1 MSKNKKTSKILYSI
15 CFVFLSALSILGLV
29 KALDDGGKIEIS
41 KKATKI
47 YGEDNNNLEYGRKAR
62 VTLDVNALPYNES
75 NTTNGK
81 LDIILI
87 LDRSGSMSEGVN
99 GQNDHTKSRL
109 NLVKEASDIFINTIM
124 SENNNVKLGVVDY
137 STGVRSH
144 NMTTDKNIALGYND
158 NLEASGATNIQ
169 EAIKEAHNLLDD
181 QGRDDAKK
189 IIILLTDGIP
199 TKFRYNGIIYGNGDN
214 DDSVCVYKTFRKC
227 RKEMRPSEA
236 AKNELD
242 NFKSSYPKADVY
254 TITFGNESEAA
265 NKLQTINPEE
275 ITKDHVYENTL
286 SLNAEELNK
295 KFQSIT
301 ESIQNVIGKNAV
313 VTDIIPNTFEL
324 TESSIKDLESKGVNI
339 VTNSEGEQVL
349 TWNIGNINAN
359 NKITL
364 EYEVIAKDEFHG
376 NMFTNTN
383 AVLNVEVSDNNPYYE
398 GTKQTLTF
406 EKPTVEIPA
415 ITNNDSYKTNSSYIT
430 KEGETLT
437 GTTILNNDINKQ
449 ILTDKNNTDVNDEII
464 IIENENTV
472 KKEDGSYE
480 LYKNKE
486 FYGVL
491 TLNSDGTFSFES
503 IKGQTGEISFD
514 YKIKSNIKNGSE
526 TDKVYSNKSTVT
538 LNILEI
544 EKTTISGTKTWVD
557 DNNRD
562 GLRPNS
568 ITVYLYANGKEFDKK
583 LVSEETNWSYEFK
596 DLYTEEHDKKIVY
609 EVREEKVEG
618 YDSEVLE
625 NGNIINT
632 HEVEKTSVSGIKKWV
647 DDNNRDGIRPDEI
660 TVNLY
665 ANGSKIDSKKV
676 SIDNNWKY
684 TFDDL
689 YKNENGKEIK
699 YTIDENKVDGYNTSY
714 DGFNITNTHE
724 SEKININV
732 SKNWVN
738 NNNLYGHDDNINVNI
753 KGLVNN
759 VSIYEKN
766 ITLNEQN
773 NWSESVKDL
782 YKYNN
787 GIEINYVI
795 TEESIKDYDVTY
807 NDTLEGNNRN
817 IIITNTYNPEVTDI
831 TITKTWIDDNNRD
844 GIRPNSIEFELY
856 AYCDNEIVH
865 KYKQTMNDSWSY
877 TFTNLPVYANGSKIK
892 YIVDEKLVDG
902 YTKEINGFNIINMHE
917 IVTTNISGT
926 KTWEDDNDRDGI
938 RPDNI
943 KVNLYG
949 NDTLIESKE
958 VSANDN
964 WKYEFINLPV
974 NANGNK
980 IEYRVDEESVN
991 NYSKSIDGFNI
1002 TNTHEIEK
1010 TSIKVT
1016 KTWVDD
1022 NNRDGLRPDNI
1033 KVFLISNDEIIK
1045 TVDLDENNNWEYEFN
1060 ELPVNENGNKIEY
1073 RVDEESVKNYS
1084 KSINGFNIT
1093 NTHEIETTSISG
1105 TKTWNDENNNDGKR
1119 PGSITINL
1127 LANNEII
1134 KSKEVSA
1141 NDNWTYEF
1149 TNLPVNENGN
1159 KIIYSVNENEVE
1171 NYKSEINGYNLTNTH
1186 ESEKININV
1195 SKEWINKDNIYNH
1208 PDNVKVKVIGTAS
1221 GNVVYEKELTLNN
1234 DNNWKQELS
1243 NLYKYNKGE
1252 LIAYEV
1258 TESAVKDY
1266 DTLVTN
1272 NGYNFTIT
1280 NTYNPEVT
1288 DITITKTW
1296 IDDNNR
1302 DGIRPDSIEL
1312 ELYAYCENKIL
1323 HTYKQTM
1330 NDSWSY
1336 TFTNLPVYANG
1347 SKIKYIVDEKLVNGY
1362 TKEINGFNIIN
1373 KHNINT
1379 TSISGT
1385 KTWIDDN
1392 NRDGL
1397 RPDSIK
1403 VNLYGNNELVET
1415 KKVSAN
1421 DNWKYEFTNLPVKDN
1436 GEYIEYRVDEELV
1449 DNYSKSIDGFNITNT
1464 HEVETISIS
1473 GVKTWKDDNNRDGL
1487 RPDSINVYL
1496 YSNDKLIQTK
1506 VVSGDFTYEFVNL
1519 PKYENGKEIK
1529 YTIDENEVDGY
1540 KKFVDGYNLINT
1552 HEIETTSISGTKTWE
1567 DDNNR
1572 DGLRPNSIEVN
1583 LYGNDKLIETKE
1595 VSADSNWTYEFTN
1608 LPVKDNGKKIEYRVD
1623 ENEVQGYTGVIDG
1636 YNITNKHNPITK
1648 TIKGSKLWVDQ
1659 NNKDGLR
1666 PESITIK
1673 LFGNDKLIETKE
1685 VSANSNWTY
1694 EFSNLLVYE
1703 NGEPINY
1710 YVREEEVDK
1719 YTTTY
1724 DGFDIINTH
1733 TPKDITVSGTKTWID
1748 KDNRYG
1754 HPSSIK
1760 VNLQGKVGDKVVV
1773 EKQLEVKELDDWKYE
1788 FNELPEYFEGKL
1800 IDYTISEDA
1809 VKDYDTT
1816 INGFDIINTYNPE
1829 TINISGQKTWEDDNN
1844 RDGIRPDSIKVNLY
1858 NNDILIETK
1867 EVSAN
1872 DNWTYEF
1879 TNLPKYA
1886 NGQIINYSIKE
1897 TDVSGYVQELDEYN
1911 IINNHS
1917 PEKVNFNVKKVWND
1931 DNNNDGIRPDSIRVV
1946 LYANGNYVT
1955 ETTISEENDWTYEFN
1970 DLFKYENGQIIEYKI
1985 VEDEVKGYISSYET
1999 IVNDDNKTDI
2009 IITNSHENE
2018 TIDLE
2023 INKIWDDK
2031 KNIYNTRP
2039 DHINVDLYENG
2050 ILLDNLI
2057 ITKESDWKLILNGL
2071 QKYKNGIE
2079 IEYTVIEKEV
2089 ENYESFYRGTNIYNR
2104 LNKNFEQVNNDYVYM
2119 SYQFEEIPPMTGI
2132 ENKKTNIYYL
2142 LLLVTGMMFSIKKI
2156 LE

>member
-29 KALDDGGKIEIS
+29 KALDNGGKIEIS
-41 KKATKI
+41 KKATKV
-47 YGEDNNNLEYGRKAR
+47 YGEDNNNLEYGRKAL

-75 NTTNGK
+75 TTTNGK

-87 LDRSGSMSEGVN
+87 LDRSGSMAWGVN
-99 GQNDHTKSRL
+99 GENDHTEPRL
-109 NLVKEASDIFINTIM
+109 NLVKEASDSFINTIM

-137 STGVRSH
+137 STEVSSH
-144 NMTTDKNIALGYND
+144 DMTTDKNIALGYND
-158 NLEASGATNIQ
+158 NLKASGATNIQ
-169 EAIKEAHNLLDD
+169 AAITEAHNLLNS

-199 TKFRYNGIIYGNGDN
+199 TKFKYNGKTYGTGNSDDN
-214 DDSVCVYKTFRKC
+214 VCVERPIIKC

-242 NFKSSYPKADVY
+242 TFKSSYPEADVY

-265 NKLQTINPEE
+265 KKLQTINPEE
-275 ITKDHVYENTL
+275 KTKDHVYENTL

-339 VTNSEGEQVL
+339 VTNSKGEQVL

-364 EYEVIAKDEFHG
+364 EYEVIAKNEFHG

-383 AVLNVEVSDNNPYYE
+383 AVLNVDVSDNNPYYKGYK

-526 TDKVYSNKSTVT
+526 TDKVYSNISTVT

-583 LVSEETNWSYEFK
+583 IVSEETNWSYEFK
-596 DLYTEEHDKKIVY
+596 DLYTEENNKKIVY
-609 EVREEKVEG
+609 EVREENVDG
-618 YDSEVLE
+618 YKSEVLE

-632 HEVEKTSVSGIKKWV
+632 HDVEKTSVSGIKKWV

-689 YKNENGKEIK
+689 YKKENGKVIEYSVIEETIK
-699 YTIDENKVDGYNTSY
+699 GYNTSY
-714 DGFNITNTHE
+714 DGFNI
-724 SEKININV
+724 
-732 SKNWVN
+732 
-738 NNNLYGHDDNINVNI
+738 
-753 KGLVNN
+753 
-759 VSIYEKN
+759 
-766 ITLNEQN
+766 
-773 NWSESVKDL
+773 
-782 YKYNN
+782 
-787 GIEINYVI
+787 
-795 TEESIKDYDVTY
+795 
-807 NDTLEGNNRN
+807 
-817 IIITNTYNPEVTDI
+817 
-831 TITKTWIDDNNRD
+831 
-844 GIRPNSIEFELY
+844 
-856 AYCDNEIVH
+856 
-865 KYKQTMNDSWSY
+865 
-877 TFTNLPVYANGSKIK
+877 
-892 YIVDEKLVDG
+892 
-902 YTKEINGFNIINMHE
+902 
-917 IVTTNISGT
+917 
-926 KTWEDDNDRDGI
+926 
-938 RPDNI
+938 
-943 KVNLYG
+943 
-949 NDTLIESKE
+949 
-958 VSANDN
+958 
-964 WKYEFINLPV
+964 
-974 NANGNK
+974 
-980 IEYRVDEESVN
+980 
-991 NYSKSIDGFNI
+991 
-1002 TNTHEIEK
+1002 
-1010 TSIKVT
+1010 
-1016 KTWVDD
+1016 
-1022 NNRDGLRPDNI
+1022 
-1033 KVFLISNDEIIK
+1033 
-1045 TVDLDENNNWEYEFN
+1045 
-1060 ELPVNENGNKIEY
+1060 
-1073 RVDEESVKNYS
+1073 
-1084 KSINGFNIT
+1084 
-1093 NTHEIETTSISG
+1093 
-1105 TKTWNDENNNDGKR
+1105 
-1119 PGSITINL
+1119 
-1127 LANNEII
+1127 
-1134 KSKEVSA
+1134 
-1141 NDNWTYEF
+1141 
-1149 TNLPVNENGN
+1149 
-1159 KIIYSVNENEVE
+1159 
-1171 NYKSEINGYNLTNTH
+1171 TNTH

-1221 GNVVYEKELTLNN
+1221 GNVVYEKELTLNK
-1234 DNNWKQELS
+1234 DNNWKQELT
-1243 NLYKYNKGE
+1243 NLYKYNNGIE
-1252 LIAYEV
+1252 INYV
-1258 TESAVKDY
+1258 ITEESIKDY
-1266 DTLVTN
+1266 DVTYNDTLEGN
-1272 NGYNFTIT
+1272 NRNIIIT
-1280 NTYNPEVT
+1280 NTYNPEVK

-1302 DGIRPDSIEL
+1302 DGIRPNSIEF
-1312 ELYAYCENKIL
+1312 ELYAYCDNEIV

-1347 SKIKYIVDEKLVNGY
+1347 SKIKYIVDEILVDGY
-1362 TKEINGFNIIN
+1362 TKEINGFNITNTHEIETTNINGTKTWVDDNNRDGIRPDSITINLLANNEIIKSKKVSANDNWKYEFTNLPVNENGKEIKYTIDENEVEGYTGVIDGFNIIN

-1385 KTWIDDN
+1385 KTWVDDN
-1392 NRDGL
+1392 NRDGI
-1397 RPDSIK
+1397 RPDSII

-1415 KKVSAN
+1415 KEVSAN
-1421 DNWKYEFTNLPVKDN
+1421 SNWTYEFTNLPVKDN
-1436 GEYIEYRVDEELV
+1436 GEYIEYRVDEESV

-1464 HEVETISIS
+1464 HEIETTNIS
-1473 GVKTWKDDNNRDGL
+1473 GTKKWVDDNNRDGL
-1487 RPDSINVYL
+1487 RPGSITI
-1496 YSNDKLIQTK
+1496 KL
-1506 VVSGDFTYEFVNL
+1506 F
-1519 PKYENGKEIK
+1519 
-1529 YTIDENEVDGY
+1529 
-1540 KKFVDGYNLINT
+1540 
-1552 HEIETTSISGTKTWE
+1552 
-1567 DDNNR
+1567 
-1572 DGLRPNSIEVN
+1572 
-1583 LYGNDKLIETKE
+1583 GNDKLIETKE
-1595 VSADSNWTYEFTN
+1595 VSADSNWTYEF
-1608 LPVKDNGKKIEYRVD
+1608 
-1623 ENEVQGYTGVIDG
+1623 
-1636 YNITNKHNPITK
+1636 
-1648 TIKGSKLWVDQ
+1648 
-1659 NNKDGLR
+1659 
-1666 PESITIK
+1666 
-1673 LFGNDKLIETKE
+1673 
-1685 VSANSNWTY
+1685 
-1694 EFSNLLVYE
+1694 SNLLAYE

-1999 IVNDDNKTDI
+1999 IVNNDNKTEI

-2031 KNIYNTRP
+2031 QNIYNTRP

-2089 ENYESFYRGTNIYNR
+2089 ENYKSFYRGTNIYNR

>member
-41 KKATKI
+41 KKATKV
-47 YGEDNNNLEYGRKAR
+47 YGEDNNNLEYGRKAL

-75 NTTNGK
+75 TTTNGK

-87 LDRSGSMSEGVN
+87 LDRSGSMAWGIN
-99 GQNDHTKSRL
+99 GQNDDTEPRL
-109 NLVKEASDIFINTIM
+109 NLVKEASDSFINTIM
-124 SENNNVKLGVVDY
+124 SKNNNVKLGVVDY
-137 STGVRSH
+137 STEVSSH

-158 NLEASGATNIQ
+158 NLKASGGTNIQ
-169 EAIKEAHNLLDD
+169 AAIKEAHNLLNS
-181 QGRDDAKK
+181 QGRNDAKK

-199 TKFRYNGIIYGNGDN
+199 TFFNYNGELYGTGKSDK
-214 DDSVCVYKTFRKC
+214 SVCVEENNYIIFSECIKY
-227 RKEMRPSEA
+227 MRPSEA

-242 NFKSSYPKADVY
+242 TFKSSYPKADVY

-265 NKLQTINPEE
+265 KKLQTINPEE
-275 ITKDHVYENTL
+275 KTNDHLYENTL

-339 VTNSEGEQVL
+339 VTNNKGEQVL

-383 AVLNVEVSDNNPYYE
+383 AILNVDVSDNNPYYE

-449 ILTDKNNTDVNDEII
+449 ILTNKNNTAVNDEII

-514 YKIKSNIKNGSE
+514 YKIKSNIKNSSE

-557 DNNRD
+557 DNDRD
-562 GLRPNS
+562 GIRPNE
-568 ITVYLYANGKEFDKK
+568 ITVYLYADGKEFDRK
-583 LVSEETNWSYEFK
+583 VVNEETNWSYEFK

-609 EVREEKVEG
+609 EVREENVKG
-618 YDSEVLE
+618 YKSEVLE

-632 HEVEKTSVSGIKKWV
+632 HDVEKTSVSGIKTWV
-647 DDNNRDGIRPDEI
+647 DDNNRDGKRPNEI
-660 TVNLY
+660 TVYLY
-665 ANGSKIDSKKV
+665 ANGSKIDSKLV

-689 YKNENGKEIK
+689 YKYENGKVIEYSVIEE
-699 YTIDENKVDGYNTSY
+699 TIDGYNTSY
-714 DGFNITNTHE
+714 DGFNI
-724 SEKININV
+724 
-732 SKNWVN
+732 
-738 NNNLYGHDDNINVNI
+738 
-753 KGLVNN
+753 
-759 VSIYEKN
+759 
-766 ITLNEQN
+766 
-773 NWSESVKDL
+773 
-782 YKYNN
+782 
-787 GIEINYVI
+787 
-795 TEESIKDYDVTY
+795 
-807 NDTLEGNNRN
+807 
-817 IIITNTYNPEVTDI
+817 
-831 TITKTWIDDNNRD
+831 
-844 GIRPNSIEFELY
+844 
-856 AYCDNEIVH
+856 
-865 KYKQTMNDSWSY
+865 
-877 TFTNLPVYANGSKIK
+877 
-892 YIVDEKLVDG
+892 
-902 YTKEINGFNIINMHE
+902 
-917 IVTTNISGT
+917 
-926 KTWEDDNDRDGI
+926 
-938 RPDNI
+938 
-943 KVNLYG
+943 
-949 NDTLIESKE
+949 
-958 VSANDN
+958 
-964 WKYEFINLPV
+964 
-974 NANGNK
+974 
-980 IEYRVDEESVN
+980 
-991 NYSKSIDGFNI
+991 
-1002 TNTHEIEK
+1002 
-1010 TSIKVT
+1010 
-1016 KTWVDD
+1016 
-1022 NNRDGLRPDNI
+1022 
-1033 KVFLISNDEIIK
+1033 
-1045 TVDLDENNNWEYEFN
+1045 
-1060 ELPVNENGNKIEY
+1060 
-1073 RVDEESVKNYS
+1073 
-1084 KSINGFNIT
+1084 
-1093 NTHEIETTSISG
+1093 
-1105 TKTWNDENNNDGKR
+1105 
-1119 PGSITINL
+1119 
-1127 LANNEII
+1127 
-1134 KSKEVSA
+1134 
-1141 NDNWTYEF
+1141 
-1149 TNLPVNENGN
+1149 
-1159 KIIYSVNENEVE
+1159 
-1171 NYKSEINGYNLTNTH
+1171 TNTH

-1221 GNVVYEKELTLNN
+1221 GNVVYKEELTLNK
-1234 DNNWKQELS
+1234 DNNWKQKLT
-1243 NLYKYNKGE
+1243 NLYKYNNGIE
-1252 LIAYEV
+1252 INYV
-1258 TESAVKDY
+1258 ITEQSIKDY
-1266 DTLVTN
+1266 DVTYNDTLEGN
-1272 NGYNFTIT
+1272 NRNIIIT
-1280 NTYNPEVT
+1280 NTYNPEVK

-1296 IDDNNR
+1296 KDDNNR
-1302 DGIRPDSIEL
+1302 DGLRPDSIEF
-1312 ELYAYCENKIL
+1312 ELYAYCDNEIV
-1323 HTYKQTM
+1323 HTYEQKM

-1347 SKIKYIVDEKLVNGY
+1347 SKIKYIVDEKLVDGY
-1362 TKEINGFNIIN
+1362 TKEINGFNITNTHEI
-1373 KHNINT
+1373 KT

-1385 KTWIDDN
+1385 KKWVDDN

-1397 RPDSIK
+1397 RPGSIE
-1403 VNLYGNNELVET
+1403 VNLYGNNKLVET
-1415 KKVSAN
+1415 KDVSANSNWTYEFTNLPVYENGKEIIYSVNENEVEGYTGVIDGYNITNTHEIETTNISGTKTWEDDNNRDGLRPRSITIKLFGNDELIETKEVSAN
-1421 DNWKYEFTNLPVKDN
+1421 DNWTYEFTNLPVKDN
-1436 GEYIEYRVDEELV
+1436 GEYIEYRVDEESV
-1449 DNYSKSIDGFNITNT
+1449 KNYSKSINGFNITNT
-1464 HEVETISIS
+1464 HV
-1473 GVKTWKDDNNRDGL
+1473 
-1487 RPDSINVYL
+1487 
-1496 YSNDKLIQTK
+1496 
-1506 VVSGDFTYEFVNL
+1506 
-1519 PKYENGKEIK
+1519 
-1529 YTIDENEVDGY
+1529 
-1540 KKFVDGYNLINT
+1540 
-1552 HEIETTSISGTKTWE
+1552 IETTSISGTKTWD

-1595 VSADSNWTYEFTN
+1595 VSADSNWTYEF
-1608 LPVKDNGKKIEYRVD
+1608 
-1623 ENEVQGYTGVIDG
+1623 
-1636 YNITNKHNPITK
+1636 
-1648 TIKGSKLWVDQ
+1648 
-1659 NNKDGLR
+1659 
-1666 PESITIK
+1666 
-1673 LFGNDKLIETKE
+1673 
-1685 VSANSNWTY
+1685 
-1694 EFSNLLVYE
+1694 SNLLAYE

-1999 IVNDDNKTDI
+1999 IVNNDNKTEI

-2031 KNIYNTRP
+2031 QNIYNTRP

-2089 ENYESFYRGTNIYNR
+2089 ENYKSFYRGTNIYNR

>member
-41 KKATKI
+41 KKATKV
-47 YGEDNNNLEYGRKAR
+47 YGEDNNNLEYGRKAL

-75 NTTNGK
+75 TTTNGK
-81 LDIILI
+81 LDVILI
-87 LDRSGSMSEGVN
+87 LDRSGSMSKGVN
-99 GQNDHTKSRL
+99 GENDHTEPRL
-109 NLVKEASDIFINTIM
+109 NLVKEASDSFINTIM

-137 STGVRSH
+137 SKDVSSH
-144 NMTTDKNIALGYND
+144 DMTTDKNIALGYND
-158 NLEASGATNIQ
+158 NLEASGGTNIQ
-169 EAIKEAHNLLDD
+169 EAIKEAHNLLNS

-199 TKFRYNGIIYGNGDN
+199 TFFNYNGKTYGTGYG
-214 DDSVCVYKTFRKC
+214 DDSVCVERPIIKC

-242 NFKSSYPKADVY
+242 TFKSSYPEADVY

-275 ITKDHVYENTL
+275 KTKDHVYENTL

-339 VTNSEGEQVL
+339 ETNSKGEQVL

-364 EYEVIAKDEFHG
+364 EYEVIAKNEFHG

-383 AVLNVEVSDNNPYYE
+383 AVLNVDVSDNNPYYKE
-398 GTKQTLTF
+398 TKQTLTF

-449 ILTDKNNTDVNDEII
+449 ILTDKNNTNVNDEII

-562 GLRPNS
+562 GLRPNK

-583 LVSEETNWSYEFK
+583 IVSEETNWSYEFK
-596 DLYTEEHDKKIVY
+596 DLYTEENNKKIVY
-609 EVREEKVEG
+609 EVREENVDG
-618 YDSEVLE
+618 YKSEVLE

-632 HEVEKTSVSGIKKWV
+632 HDVEKTSVSGTKTWE
-647 DDNNRDGIRPDEI
+647 DDNNRDGKRPDNI
-660 TVNLY
+660 IVNLY
-665 ANGSKIDSKKV
+665 ANGSKIDSKRV

-689 YKNENGKEIK
+689 YKNENGKVIEYSVIEETIK
-699 YTIDENKVDGYNTSY
+699 GYNTSY
-714 DGFNITNTHE
+714 DGFNI
-724 SEKININV
+724 
-732 SKNWVN
+732 
-738 NNNLYGHDDNINVNI
+738 
-753 KGLVNN
+753 
-759 VSIYEKN
+759 
-766 ITLNEQN
+766 
-773 NWSESVKDL
+773 
-782 YKYNN
+782 
-787 GIEINYVI
+787 
-795 TEESIKDYDVTY
+795 
-807 NDTLEGNNRN
+807 
-817 IIITNTYNPEVTDI
+817 
-831 TITKTWIDDNNRD
+831 
-844 GIRPNSIEFELY
+844 
-856 AYCDNEIVH
+856 
-865 KYKQTMNDSWSY
+865 
-877 TFTNLPVYANGSKIK
+877 
-892 YIVDEKLVDG
+892 
-902 YTKEINGFNIINMHE
+902 
-917 IVTTNISGT
+917 
-926 KTWEDDNDRDGI
+926 
-938 RPDNI
+938 
-943 KVNLYG
+943 
-949 NDTLIESKE
+949 
-958 VSANDN
+958 
-964 WKYEFINLPV
+964 
-974 NANGNK
+974 
-980 IEYRVDEESVN
+980 
-991 NYSKSIDGFNI
+991 
-1002 TNTHEIEK
+1002 
-1010 TSIKVT
+1010 
-1016 KTWVDD
+1016 
-1022 NNRDGLRPDNI
+1022 
-1033 KVFLISNDEIIK
+1033 
-1045 TVDLDENNNWEYEFN
+1045 
-1060 ELPVNENGNKIEY
+1060 
-1073 RVDEESVKNYS
+1073 
-1084 KSINGFNIT
+1084 
-1093 NTHEIETTSISG
+1093 
-1105 TKTWNDENNNDGKR
+1105 
-1119 PGSITINL
+1119 
-1127 LANNEII
+1127 
-1134 KSKEVSA
+1134 
-1141 NDNWTYEF
+1141 
-1149 TNLPVNENGN
+1149 
-1159 KIIYSVNENEVE
+1159 
-1171 NYKSEINGYNLTNTH
+1171 TNTH

-1221 GNVVYEKELTLNN
+1221 GNVVYEKELTLNK
-1234 DNNWKQELS
+1234 DNNWKQELT
-1243 NLYKYNKGE
+1243 NLYKYNNGIE
-1252 LIAYEV
+1252 INYV
-1258 TESAVKDY
+1258 ITEESIKDY
-1266 DTLVTN
+1266 DVTYNDTLEGN
-1272 NGYNFTIT
+1272 NRNIIIT
-1280 NTYNPEVT
+1280 NTYNPEVK

-1296 IDDNNR
+1296 EDDNNR
-1302 DGIRPDSIEL
+1302 DGLRPNNIEF
-1312 ELYAYCENKIL
+1312 ELYAYCDNKIV
-1323 HTYKQTM
+1323 HTYEQTM

-1347 SKIKYIVDEKLVNGY
+1347 SKIKYIVDEILVDGY
-1362 TKEINGFNIIN
+1362 TKEINGFNITNTHEI
-1373 KHNINT
+1373 KT

-1385 KTWIDDN
+1385 KTWNDESN
-1392 NRDGL
+1392 NDGI
-1397 RPDSIK
+1397 RPDSITI
-1403 VNLYGNNELVET
+1403 NLLANNE
-1415 KKVSAN
+1415 
-1421 DNWKYEFTNLPVKDN
+1421 
-1436 GEYIEYRVDEELV
+1436 II
-1449 DNYSKSIDGFNITNT
+1449 KS
-1464 HEVETISIS
+1464 
-1473 GVKTWKDDNNRDGL
+1473 
-1487 RPDSINVYL
+1487 
-1496 YSNDKLIQTK
+1496 
-1506 VVSGDFTYEFVNL
+1506 
-1519 PKYENGKEIK
+1519 
-1529 YTIDENEVDGY
+1529 
-1540 KKFVDGYNLINT
+1540 
-1552 HEIETTSISGTKTWE
+1552 
-1567 DDNNR
+1567 
-1572 DGLRPNSIEVN
+1572 
-1583 LYGNDKLIETKE
+1583 KE
-1595 VSADSNWTYEFTN
+1595 VSANSNWTYEFTN
-1608 LPVKDNGKKIEYRVD
+1608 LPVYENGKEIIYSVN
-1623 ENEVQGYTGVIDG
+1623 ENEVKGYTGVIDG

-1685 VSANSNWTY
+1685 VSADSNWTY
-1694 EFSNLLVYE
+1694 EFSNLLAYE

-1955 ETTISEENDWTYEFN
+1955 ETTISEENEWTYEFN

-1999 IVNDDNKTDI
+1999 IVNNDNKTEI

-2031 KNIYNTRP
+2031 QNKYNTRP

-2089 ENYESFYRGTNIYNR
+2089 ENYKSFYRGTNIYNR

-2119 SYQFEEIPPMTGI
+2119 SYQFEELPPMTGI

>member
-41 KKATKI
+41 KKATKV
-47 YGEDNNNLEYGRKAR
+47 YGEDNNNLEYGRKAL

-75 NTTNGK
+75 TTTNGK
-81 LDIILI
+81 LDVILI
-87 LDRSGSMSEGVN
+87 LDRSGSMSKGVN
-99 GQNDHTKSRL
+99 GENDHTKSRL
-109 NLVKEASDIFINTIM
+109 DLVKEASDSFIDTIM

-137 STGVRSH
+137 SKDVRSH
-144 NMTTDKNIALGYND
+144 NMTTDKNKAQGYND
-158 NLEASGATNIQ
+158 YLWAYDGTNIQ
-169 EAIKEAHNLLDD
+169 EAIKKAQNLLNK

-199 TKFRYNGIIYGNGDN
+199 TYFKYNGKIYGTGEN
-214 DDSVCVYKTFRKC
+214 DKSVCVEKVYDECIKS
-227 RKEMRPSEA
+227 MRPSEA

-242 NFKSSYPKADVY
+242 TFKSSYPKADVY

-275 ITKDHVYENTL
+275 ITKDHIYENTL

-339 VTNSEGEQVL
+339 ETNSKGEQVL

-383 AVLNVEVSDNNPYYE
+383 AVLNVDVSDNNPYYE

-415 ITNNDSYKTNSSYIT
+415 IANNDSYKNNSSYVT

-449 ILTDKNNTDVNDEII
+449 ILANKNNADVDDEII

-491 TLNSDGTFSFES
+491 TLNSDGTFNFES

-526 TDKVYSNKSTVT
+526 TDKVYSNISTVT

-562 GLRPNS
+562 GIRPNS
-568 ITVYLYANGKEFDKK
+568 ITVCLYADGKEYDKK
-583 LVSEETNWSYEFK
+583 VVNKETNWSYEFK
-596 DLYTEEHDKKIVY
+596 DLYTEEHNKKIVY

-632 HEVEKTSVSGIKKWV
+632 HEVEKTSVSGIKTWV
-647 DDNNRDGIRPDEI
+647 DDNNRDGKRPNNI

-665 ANGSKIDSKKV
+665 ANGSKIASKKV

-689 YKNENGKEIK
+689 YKNENGKVIEYSVIEE
-699 YTIDENKVDGYNTSY
+699 TISGYNTSY
-714 DGFNITNTHE
+714 DGFNI
-724 SEKININV
+724 
-732 SKNWVN
+732 
-738 NNNLYGHDDNINVNI
+738 
-753 KGLVNN
+753 
-759 VSIYEKN
+759 
-766 ITLNEQN
+766 
-773 NWSESVKDL
+773 
-782 YKYNN
+782 
-787 GIEINYVI
+787 
-795 TEESIKDYDVTY
+795 
-807 NDTLEGNNRN
+807 
-817 IIITNTYNPEVTDI
+817 
-831 TITKTWIDDNNRD
+831 
-844 GIRPNSIEFELY
+844 
-856 AYCDNEIVH
+856 
-865 KYKQTMNDSWSY
+865 
-877 TFTNLPVYANGSKIK
+877 
-892 YIVDEKLVDG
+892 
-902 YTKEINGFNIINMHE
+902 
-917 IVTTNISGT
+917 
-926 KTWEDDNDRDGI
+926 
-938 RPDNI
+938 
-943 KVNLYG
+943 
-949 NDTLIESKE
+949 
-958 VSANDN
+958 
-964 WKYEFINLPV
+964 
-974 NANGNK
+974 
-980 IEYRVDEESVN
+980 
-991 NYSKSIDGFNI
+991 
-1002 TNTHEIEK
+1002 
-1010 TSIKVT
+1010 
-1016 KTWVDD
+1016 
-1022 NNRDGLRPDNI
+1022 
-1033 KVFLISNDEIIK
+1033 
-1045 TVDLDENNNWEYEFN
+1045 
-1060 ELPVNENGNKIEY
+1060 
-1073 RVDEESVKNYS
+1073 
-1084 KSINGFNIT
+1084 
-1093 NTHEIETTSISG
+1093 
-1105 TKTWNDENNNDGKR
+1105 
-1119 PGSITINL
+1119 
-1127 LANNEII
+1127 
-1134 KSKEVSA
+1134 
-1141 NDNWTYEF
+1141 
-1149 TNLPVNENGN
+1149 
-1159 KIIYSVNENEVE
+1159 
-1171 NYKSEINGYNLTNTH
+1171 TNTH

-1208 PDNVKVKVIGTAS
+1208 PDNVKVKVTGTAS
-1221 GNVVYEKELTLNN
+1221 GNVVYKEELTLNK
-1234 DNNWKQELS
+1234 DNNWKQKLT
-1243 NLYKYNKGE
+1243 NLYKYNNGIE
-1252 LIAYEV
+1252 INYV
-1258 TESAVKDY
+1258 ITEQSIKDY
-1266 DTLVTN
+1266 DVTYNDTLEGN
-1272 NGYNFTIT
+1272 NRNIIIT
-1280 NTYNPEVT
+1280 NTYNPEVK

-1296 IDDNNR
+1296 VDDNNR
-1302 DGIRPDSIEL
+1302 DGLRPNNIEF
-1312 ELYAYCENKIL
+1312 ELYAYCDNEIV
-1323 HTYKQTM
+1323 HTYEQKM

-1347 SKIKYIVDEKLVNGY
+1347 FKIKYIVDEKLVDGY
-1362 TKEINGFNIIN
+1362 TKSINGFNITNTHEIE
-1373 KHNINT
+1373 T

-1385 KTWIDDN
+1385 KTWVDDN

-1397 RPDSIK
+1397 RPGSITI
-1403 VNLYGNNELVET
+1403 NLLANNEIIKSKE
-1415 KKVSAN
+1415 VSAN
-1421 DNWKYEFTNLPVKDN
+1421 SNWTYEFTNLPVYEN
-1436 GEYIEYRVDEELV
+1436 GKEII
-1449 DNYSKSIDGFNITNT
+1449 YSVNENEVEGYTGVIDGYNITNT
-1464 HEVETISIS
+1464 HEIETTSIS
-1473 GVKTWKDDNNRDGL
+1473 GTKTWEDDNNRDGL

-1506 VVSGDFTYEFVNL
+1506 LVSANDNWTYEFTNL
-1519 PKYENGKEIK
+1519 PKYENGKEIR
-1529 YTIDENEVDGY
+1529 YRVDEESVNNYFKSING
-1540 KKFVDGYNLINT
+1540 FNITNT
-1552 HEIETTSISGTKTWE
+1552 HVIETTSISGTKTWD

-1572 DGLRPNSIEVN
+1572 DGLRPDSIEVN
-1583 LYGNDKLIETKE
+1583 LYGNNKLVETKE
-1595 VSADSNWTYEFTN
+1595 VSANSNWTYEFTN
-1608 LPVKDNGKKIEYRVD
+1608 LPVKDNGKVIEYRVD
-1623 ENEVQGYTGVIDG
+1623 ENEVEGYTGVIDG

-1685 VSANSNWTY
+1685 VSADSNWTY
-1694 EFSNLLVYE
+1694 EFSNLLAYE

-1999 IVNDDNKTDI
+1999 IVNNDNKTEI

-2031 KNIYNTRP
+2031 QNIYNTRP

-2089 ENYESFYRGTNIYNR
+2089 ENYKSFYRGTNIYNR

>member
-41 KKATKI
+41 KKATKV
-47 YGEDNNNLEYGRKAR
+47 YGEDNNNLEYGRKAL

-75 NTTNGK
+75 TTTNGK
-81 LDIILI
+81 LDVILI
-87 LDRSGSMSEGVN
+87 LDRSGSMSKGVN
-99 GQNDHTKSRL
+99 GENDHTKSRL
-109 NLVKEASDIFINTIM
+109 DLVKEASDSFIDTIM

-137 STGVRSH
+137 SKDVRSH
-144 NMTTDKNIALGYND
+144 NMTTDKNKAQGYND
-158 NLEASGATNIQ
+158 YLWAYDGTNIQ
-169 EAIKEAHNLLDD
+169 EAIKKAQNLLNK

-199 TKFRYNGIIYGNGDN
+199 TYFKYNGKIYGTGEN
-214 DDSVCVYKTFRKC
+214 DKSVCVEKVYDECIKS
-227 RKEMRPSEA
+227 MRPSEA

-242 NFKSSYPKADVY
+242 TFKSSYPKADVY

-275 ITKDHVYENTL
+275 ITKDHIYENTL

-339 VTNSEGEQVL
+339 ETNSKGEQVL

-383 AVLNVEVSDNNPYYE
+383 AVLNVDVSDNNPYYE

-415 ITNNDSYKTNSSYIT
+415 IANNDSYKNNSSYVT

-449 ILTDKNNTDVNDEII
+449 ILANKNNADVDDEII

-526 TDKVYSNKSTVT
+526 TDKVYSNISTVT

-562 GLRPNS
+562 GIRPNS
-568 ITVYLYANGKEFDKK
+568 ITVCLYADGKEYDRKVVNK
-583 LVSEETNWSYEFK
+583 ETNWSYEFK
-596 DLYTEEHDKKIVY
+596 DLYTEEHNKKIVY

-632 HEVEKTSVSGIKKWV
+632 HEVEKTSVSGTKKWV
-647 DDNNRDGIRPDEI
+647 DDNNRDGLRPNNI

-665 ANGSKIDSKKV
+665 ANGSKIDSKRV

-689 YKNENGKEIK
+689 YKNENGKVIEYSVIEE
-699 YTIDENKVDGYNTSY
+699 TISGYNTSY

-732 SKNWVN
+732 SKEWINK
-738 NNNLYGHDDNINVNI
+738 DNIYNHPDNV
-753 KGLVNN
+753 KVKVTGTASGN
-759 VSIYEKN
+759 VVYEEEL
-766 ITLNEQN
+766 TLNKDN
-773 NWSESVKDL
+773 NWKQKLTNL
-782 YKYNN
+782 YKYNK
-787 GIEINYVI
+787 GELIAYEV
-795 TEESIKDYDVTY
+795 TESAVKDYDVTY

-831 TITKTWIDDNNRD
+831 TITKTWEDDNNRD
-844 GIRPNSIEFELY
+844 GLRPDSIEFELY

-865 KYKQTMNDSWSY
+865 TYEQKMNDSWSY
-877 TFTNLPVYANGSKIK
+877 TFTNLPVYANGFKIK

-902 YTKEINGFNIINMHE
+902 YT
-917 IVTTNISGT
+917 
-926 KTWEDDNDRDGI
+926 
-938 RPDNI
+938 
-943 KVNLYG
+943 
-949 NDTLIESKE
+949 
-958 VSANDN
+958 
-964 WKYEFINLPV
+964 
-974 NANGNK
+974 
-980 IEYRVDEESVN
+980 
-991 NYSKSIDGFNI
+991 
-1002 TNTHEIEK
+1002 
-1010 TSIKVT
+1010 
-1016 KTWVDD
+1016 
-1022 NNRDGLRPDNI
+1022 
-1033 KVFLISNDEIIK
+1033 
-1045 TVDLDENNNWEYEFN
+1045 
-1060 ELPVNENGNKIEY
+1060 
-1073 RVDEESVKNYS
+1073 

-1105 TKTWNDENNNDGKR
+1105 TKTWVDDNNRDGLR

-1149 TNLPVNENGN
+1149 TNLPV
-1159 KIIYSVNENEVE
+1159 
-1171 NYKSEINGYNLTNTH
+1171 
-1186 ESEKININV
+1186 
-1195 SKEWINKDNIYNH
+1195 
-1208 PDNVKVKVIGTAS
+1208 
-1221 GNVVYEKELTLNN
+1221 
-1234 DNNWKQELS
+1234 
-1243 NLYKYNKGE
+1243 
-1252 LIAYEV
+1252 
-1258 TESAVKDY
+1258 
-1266 DTLVTN
+1266 
-1272 NGYNFTIT
+1272 
-1280 NTYNPEVT
+1280 
-1288 DITITKTW
+1288 
-1296 IDDNNR
+1296 
-1302 DGIRPDSIEL
+1302 
-1312 ELYAYCENKIL
+1312 
-1323 HTYKQTM
+1323 
-1330 NDSWSY
+1330 
-1336 TFTNLPVYANG
+1336 
-1347 SKIKYIVDEKLVNGY
+1347 
-1362 TKEINGFNIIN
+1362 
-1373 KHNINT
+1373 
-1379 TSISGT
+1379 
-1385 KTWIDDN
+1385 
-1392 NRDGL
+1392 
-1397 RPDSIK
+1397 
-1403 VNLYGNNELVET
+1403 
-1415 KKVSAN
+1415 
-1421 DNWKYEFTNLPVKDN
+1421 
-1436 GEYIEYRVDEELV
+1436 
-1449 DNYSKSIDGFNITNT
+1449 
-1464 HEVETISIS
+1464 
-1473 GVKTWKDDNNRDGL
+1473 
-1487 RPDSINVYL
+1487 
-1496 YSNDKLIQTK
+1496 
-1506 VVSGDFTYEFVNL
+1506 
-1519 PKYENGKEIK
+1519 
-1529 YTIDENEVDGY
+1529 
-1540 KKFVDGYNLINT
+1540 
-1552 HEIETTSISGTKTWE
+1552 
-1567 DDNNR
+1567 
-1572 DGLRPNSIEVN
+1572 
-1583 LYGNDKLIETKE
+1583 
-1595 VSADSNWTYEFTN
+1595 
-1608 LPVKDNGKKIEYRVD
+1608 KDNGKVIEYRVD
-1623 ENEVQGYTGVIDG
+1623 ENEVEGYTGVIDG

-1666 PESITIK
+1666 PGSITIK

-1685 VSANSNWTY
+1685 VSADSNWTY
-1694 EFSNLLVYE
+1694 EFSNLLAYE

-1867 EVSAN
+1867 EVSA
-1872 DNWTYEF
+1872 DSNWTYEF

-1999 IVNDDNKTDI
+1999 IVNNDNKTEI

-2031 KNIYNTRP
+2031 QNIYNTRP

-2089 ENYESFYRGTNIYNR
+2089 ENYKSFYRGTNIYNR

-2132 ENKKTNIYYL
+2132 ENKKNNIYYL